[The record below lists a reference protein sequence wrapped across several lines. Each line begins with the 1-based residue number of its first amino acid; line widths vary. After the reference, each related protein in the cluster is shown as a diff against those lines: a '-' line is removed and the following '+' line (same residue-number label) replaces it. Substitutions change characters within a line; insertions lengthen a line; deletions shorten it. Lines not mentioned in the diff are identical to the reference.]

1 MVDNITNKQK
11 KVGIGEITQNFQVSI
26 PSEVRKKLKLK
37 IGDCLTFVENN
48 GEIVISKAIEMSQLD
63 DLIQD
68 LITTALQDGEITKE
82 EKEMIKSIYENI
94 ATFKQAYRKAWEDEI
109 ITLEEKS
116 LLTLLWKRIYDKTA
130 ENVKKDKKI
139 TLDEMKLL
147 MSVFKTIYQSALGM
161 TSMNK

>member
-1 MVDNITNKQK
+1 MADNSTNKQK

-26 PSEVRKKLKLK
+26 PLEVRKKLKLK
-37 IGDCLTFVENN
+37 IGDCLTFVEKN

-68 LITTALQDGEITKE
+68 LITIALQDGEITKE

-109 ITLEEKS
+109 ITPEEKS
-116 LLTLLWKRIYDKTA
+116 LLTHLWKRIYDKTA
-130 ENVKKDKKI
+130 ENVKKEKK
-139 TLDEMKLL
+139 
-147 MSVFKTIYQSALGM
+147 
-161 TSMNK
+161 